1 MFIATRI
8 GFMNEVLYYQED
20 TKWTSEKSKSKKFD
34 TKKEALKES
43 DRAGLYELI
52 IEEVK

>member
-1 MFIATRI
+1 
-8 GFMNEVLYYQED
+8 MNEFVYFQED
-20 TKWTSEKSKSKKFD
+20 TKWTTDRSQAKRFA

-43 DRAGLYELI
+43 DRARLYELI